1 MNIFDSIK
9 YFFNT
14 HVKNRLRST
23 AVLFVVIALCVASL
37 IYQYFSREDAY
48 PVSSLAFSAIVPFQQ
63 GVNSIGGFLF
73 DRETARME
81 LSEAKQRIE
90 ELEEENRLLKIRED
104 RNQDLIRENEDLRA
118 LLRAKERLSSYE
130 MLEASVI
137 GSENSDIFRRFTID
151 RGTMDGIA
159 VNMNVIN
166 GDGLIGYISQVGLN
180 YAVVTCITEDD
191 ISVSAMTKN
200 EKKHCVVTGDL
211 ELSREGMLKMEN
223 APVSVDFRSDS
234 TLVTSNISDRY
245 FPGLLIGYV
254 AEYEKDMGEL
264 TQSGTVRCA
273 VDFSDIR
280 EVLVITSQKEKK
292 ED

>member
-1 MNIFDSIK
+1 M
-9 YFFNT
+9 
-14 HVKNRLRST
+14 
-23 AVLFVVIALCVASL
+23 VIALCVASL

-118 LLRAKERLSSYE
+118 LVRAKERLSDYE

-137 GSENSDIFRRFTID
+137 GSENADIFRRFTID
-151 RGTMDGIA
+151 RGTLDGIA

-166 GDGLIGYISQVGLN
+166 GDGLIGYISQAGLN
-180 YAVVTCITEDD
+180 YSVVTCITEDD
-191 ISVSAMTKN
+191 ISVSAMTRN
-200 EKKHCVVTGDL
+200 GKKHCIVTGDL

-223 APVSVDFRSDS
+223 APVTVDLGTDQ
-234 TLVTSNISDRY
+234 TLVTSNISDKY
-245 FPGLLIGYV
+245 LPGLLIGYV
-254 AEYEKDMGEL
+254 TEYEKDLGEL
-264 TQSGTVRCA
+264 TQSGKVRCA
-273 VDFSDIR
+273 VDFTDIR

>member
-1 MNIFDSIK
+1 M
-9 YFFNT
+9 
-14 HVKNRLRST
+14 
-23 AVLFVVIALCVASL
+23 VIALCVASL

-63 GVNSIGGFLF
+63 GVNSIGGILF

-81 LSEAKQRIE
+81 LSEAKLRIE

-166 GDGLIGYISQVGLN
+166 GDGLIGYISQAGLN

-254 AEYEKDMGEL
+254 AEYEKDLGEL